1 MKQAPLPSKLELL
14 RMARDAFANA
24 EAFSQARDR
33 LQREIM
39 RRGGDGRLRD
49 VQAHLAEDMR
59 TVLIYAEWSSDTPA
73 SASFTLAK
81 PLRSE
86 RDFEP
91 EFYCALLESAEPPR

>member
-1 MKQAPLPSKLELL
+1 MKQVPLPSKLELL

-24 EAFSQARDR
+24 EAFAQARER

-59 TVLIYAEWSSDTPA
+59 TVLLYAEWSSDAPA
-73 SASFTLAK
+73 CASFALAR

-86 RDFEP
+86 ADFEP
-91 EFYCALLESAEPPR
+91 EFYCAQLLDAEPPR